1 MADVDEFVFHI
12 AFKVYLA
19 DADIAVGAM
28 PL

>member
-1 MADVDEFVFHI
+1 MADVDETAFHI

-19 DADIAVGAM
+19 DADSTVGAM